1 MEQTPKNIAEEIK
14 ENLVSYID
22 LKGKIFK
29 LSAYENIAQTTAILT
44 YGLIFLTISLF
55 TILFI
60 FVTLGLIL
68 GTYLN
73 SFAGGFAIVSAL
85 YLLIL
90 ALIFINR
97 KKLKELLIE
106 KILTILTA
114 NDQNNEQSDNN
125 ANQ

>member
-73 SFAGGFAIVSAL
+73 SFAGGFAIISAL

>member
-1 MEQTPKNIAEEIK
+1 MEQTPRNIAEEIK
-14 ENLVSYID
+14 ENLASYID

-73 SFAGGFAIVSAL
+73 SFAAGFAIVSTL

-97 KKLKELLIE
+97 KKFKELLIE

>member
-60 FVTLGLIL
+60 FITLGLIL

>member
-1 MEQTPKNIAEEIK
+1 MEQTPRNIAEEIK

-68 GTYLN
+68 GAYLN